1 MITRKH
7 IFISGLLFLFLLLFA
22 KLGDHGSLVFFSVKK
37 VLGCSFLVC
46 HLYMCLSSEQTMLKV
61 DQDFHLKWNSIL
73 GLIF

>member
-1 MITRKH
+1 MVA
-7 IFISGLLFLFLLLFA
+7 LF
-22 KLGDHGSLVFFSVKK
+22 SLVLKK

-46 HLYMCLSSEQTMLKV
+46 HLYMCLLSEQTMLKV